1 MIALGLFAIV
11 AVLALTLAL
20 ACVCYERDEAVREAA
35 ELRAELA
42 ALDRIRNGDH

>member
-1 MIALGLFAIV
+1 MFALGLAALM
-11 AVLALTLAL
+11 AVLLLTLVL
-20 ACVCYERDEAVREAA
+20 ACVCNERDEAMQEAA